1 MTNPKLRVH
10 TPQGDSGSVLM
21 GTDDYLFRYD
31 DNTQAQSAV
40 SLLMPVRTEEYRRR
54 ELHPIFQMNLP
65 EGYVLEQLRNRLAKT
80 VKVDPMLLL
89 ALSGSSAPIGR
100 VFVSSDQVNDLIHR
114 NSPPTSGES
123 LDEILAWDGAE
134 DLFVEL
140 VDRYILRAG
149 ISGVQPKV
157 LVPER
162 LHAPEQ
168 KFTSKTNDL
177 IIKSGRDEFPGLAI
191 NEYLCMSIARD
202 AGLPVPPFYLS
213 QNHKLFIMRRFD
225 RDEHLNPLGFEDMTS
240 LMGLSAE
247 QKYTK
252 SYAAIAKAVRVFC
265 APEYQRSSLD
275 QLFDSVALSCI
286 VGNGD
291 AHLKNFGVLYNDPVK
306 SDTRLAPAYDIV
318 NTTAYI
324 PEDTLALDLSGNKSL
339 FASRLGILD
348 FGRTCEVE
356 KPETRIQ
363 ALLQTLEITLKRED
377 DYCRL
382 APEVAKAIRQ
392 SAQGYQHSFGG

>member
-1 MTNPKLRVH
+1 MNSPALSVH
-10 TPQGDSGSVLM
+10 TPQGDSGSVLV
-21 GTDDYLFRYD
+21 GADDYLFRYD
-31 DNTQAQSAV
+31 AKAQAQGAI
-40 SLLMPVRTEEYRRR
+40 SLTMPVRAEEYRRR

-100 VFVSSDQVNDLIHR
+100 VFVISDQINELIQR
-114 NSPPTSGES
+114 NGPPANGES
-123 LDEILAWDGAE
+123 LAEILAWDGAE
-134 DLFVEL
+134 DLFADL

-157 LVPER
+157 LVPEKPQT
-162 LHAPEQ
+162 PEQ

-225 RDEHLNPLGFEDMTS
+225 RDAQLNPLGFEDMTT

-252 SYAAIAKAVRVFC
+252 SYAAIAKAVRAFC
-265 APEYQRSSLD
+265 SPENRRSSLD

-291 AHLKNFGVLYNDPVK
+291 AHLKNFGVLYSDPIK
-306 SDTRLAPAYDIV
+306 FDARLAPAYDIV

-324 PEDTLALDLSGNKSL
+324 PEDTLALDLSGNKSM
-339 FASRLGILD
+339 FASRLGILE
-348 FGRTCEVE
+348 FARTCEIAE
-356 KPETRIQ
+356 PQARIQ
-363 ALLQTLEITLKRED
+363 ALLQTLEVVLKRED
-377 DYCRL
+377 EYCRL
-382 APEVAKAIRQ
+382 APDVAKAIRQ
-392 SAQGYQHSFGG
+392 SAQSYQQSFGG

>member
-1 MTNPKLRVH
+1 MNNPSLRVH
-10 TPQGDSGSVLM
+10 TPQGESGSVLM
-21 GTDDYLFRYD
+21 SADDYLFRYS
-31 DNTQAQSAV
+31 DNAQATSAV
-40 SLLMPVRTEEYRRR
+40 SLTMPVRAEEYRRR

-89 ALSGSSAPIGR
+89 ALSGNSAPIGR
-100 VFVSSDQVNDLIHR
+100 VFVASDQVNDLIQR
-114 NSPPTSGES
+114 NGPPATGEN
-123 LDEILAWDGAE
+123 LNEILAWDGAE
-134 DLFVEL
+134 NLFAEL

-157 LVPER
+157 LVPEKPQ
-162 LHAPEQ
+162 APEQ

-225 RDEHLNPLGFEDMTS
+225 RDAQLNPLGFEDMTT

-265 APEYQRSSLD
+265 SPEHHRSSLD

-291 AHLKNFGVLYNDPVK
+291 AHLKNFGVLYGDPQS

-324 PEDTLALDLSGNKSL
+324 PEDSLALDLDGSKSL
-339 FASRLGILD
+339 FASRLGILE
-348 FGRTCEVE
+348 FARTCEVE
-356 KPETRIQ
+356 NPETRIQ
-363 ALLQTLEITLKRED
+363 ALLQTLEVVLKRED
-377 DYCRL
+377 EYCRS
-382 APEVAKAIRQ
+382 APDVAKAIRQ
-392 SAQGYQHSFGG
+392 SAQGFQLTFGG

>member
-1 MTNPKLRVH
+1 MNSPALSVH
-10 TPQGDSGSVLM
+10 TPQGDSGSVLV
-21 GTDDYLFRYD
+21 GADDYLFRYD
-31 DNTQAQSAV
+31 AKAQAQSAI
-40 SLLMPVRTEEYRRR
+40 SLTMPVRAEEYRRR

-100 VFVSSDQVNDLIHR
+100 VFVISDQINELIQR
-114 NSPPTSGES
+114 NGPPANGES
-123 LDEILAWDGAE
+123 LAEILAWDGAE
-134 DLFVEL
+134 DLFADL

-157 LVPER
+157 LVPEKPQT
-162 LHAPEQ
+162 HEH

-225 RDEHLNPLGFEDMTS
+225 RDAQLNPLGFEDMTT

-252 SYAAIAKAVRVFC
+252 SYAAIAKAVRAFC
-265 APEYQRSSLD
+265 SPENQRSSLD

-291 AHLKNFGVLYNDPVK
+291 AHLKNFGLLYSDPIK
-306 SDTRLAPAYDIV
+306 FDARLAPAYDIV

-324 PEDTLALDLSGNKSL
+324 PEDTLALDLSGNKSM
-339 FASRLGILD
+339 FASRLGILE
-348 FGRTCEVE
+348 FARTCEIAE
-356 KPETRIQ
+356 PQARIQ
-363 ALLQTLEITLKRED
+363 ALLQTLEVVLKRED
-377 DYCRL
+377 EYCRL
-382 APEVAKAIRQ
+382 APDVAKAIRQ
-392 SAQGYQHSFGG
+392 SAQSYQQSFGG

>member
-1 MTNPKLRVH
+1 MNNPHLRVH
-10 TPQGDSGSVLM
+10 TPHGESGNVLM
-21 GTDDYLFRYD
+21 SAEDYLFRYGYEA
-31 DNTQAQSAV
+31 QAQNAV
-40 SLLMPVRTEEYRRR
+40 SLTMPVRAEEYRRR

-100 VFVSSDQVNDLIHR
+100 VFVSSDQVNALIQR
-114 NSPPTSGES
+114 NSPPATGEN

-157 LVPER
+157 LVPEK
-162 LHAPEQ
+162 PPTPDQ
-168 KFTSKTNDL
+168 KFTSKTDDL

-202 AGLPVPPFYLS
+202 AGLHVPPFYLS

-225 RDEHLNPLGFEDMTS
+225 RDEQLNPLGFEDMTT
-240 LMGLSAE
+240 LMGLSTE

-252 SYAAIAKAVRVFC
+252 SYAAVAKAVRVFC
-265 APEYQRSSLD
+265 SPENIHSSLA

-291 AHLKNFGVLYNDPVK
+291 AHLKNFGVLYSDPIK
-306 SDTRLAPAYDIV
+306 ADTRLAPAYDIV

-324 PEDTLALDLSGNKSL
+324 PEDSLALTLSGNKSL
-339 FASRLGILD
+339 FASRLGILE
-348 FGRTCEVE
+348 FARTCEVE
-356 KPETRIQ
+356 NPEARIQ
-363 ALLQTLEITLKRED
+363 ALLQTLEVVLKRED
-377 DYCRL
+377 EYCRL

-392 SAQGYQHSFGG
+392 SAQGYQNSFGG

>member
-10 TPQGDSGSVLM
+10 TPQGNSGSVLVSA
-21 GTDDYLFRYD
+21 DDYLFRYG

-100 VFVSSDQVNDLIHR
+100 VFVSSDQINDLIHR
-114 NSPPTSGES
+114 NTPPSTGEN
-123 LDEILAWDGAE
+123 LHEILAWDGVE

-157 LVPER
+157 LVPEKPQT
-162 LHAPEQ
+162 PEQ
-168 KFTSKTNDL
+168 KFTSRTNDL

-225 RDEHLNPLGFEDMTS
+225 RDEHLNPLGFEDMTT
-240 LMGLSAE
+240 LMGLTAE

-265 APEYQRSSLD
+265 APAHQRSSLD

-291 AHLKNFGVLYNDPVK
+291 AHLKNFGVLYSDPVK
-306 SDTRLAPAYDIV
+306 LDTRLAPAYDIV

-324 PEDTLALDLSGNKSL
+324 REDSLALDLSGNKSL
-339 FASRLGILD
+339 FASRLGILE
-348 FGRTCEVE
+348 FARNCEVE
-356 KPETRIQ
+356 NPETRIQ
-363 ALLQTLEITLKRED
+363 ALLQTLETTLKRED
-377 DYCRL
+377 DFCRS
-382 APEVAKAIRQ
+382 APEVTKAIRQ